1 MVSTYEWIE
10 HICIFHIMLQFY
22 EYIYIFRTNKMRVWL
37 NGKISPCQGEDA
49 GSIPA
54 TRHIRHM
61 EYENE

>member
-1 MVSTYEWIE
+1 MNI
-10 HICIFHIMLQFY
+10 
-22 EYIYIFRTNKMRVWL
+22 YIYIFRTNKMRVWL